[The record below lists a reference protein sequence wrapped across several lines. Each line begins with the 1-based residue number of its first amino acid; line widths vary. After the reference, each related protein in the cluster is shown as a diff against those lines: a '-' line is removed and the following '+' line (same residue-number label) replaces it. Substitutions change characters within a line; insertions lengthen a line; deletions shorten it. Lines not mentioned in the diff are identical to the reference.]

1 MALSAC
7 QLRNPKV
14 KKLFMRSKARK
25 RLGRCSAVEKG
36 LSTPEDGT
44 AERICD
50 LGVKSIIAD
59 IKKSINWRLQDHLRA
74 RLKRDRWWNSWLD
87 D

>member
-1 MALSAC
+1 MSTS
-7 QLRNPKV
+7 QSKNEEV
-14 KKLFMRSKARK
+14 VMRSKARK

-50 LGVKSIIAD
+50 LGVKAIIAD

-74 RLKRDRWWNSWLD
+74 RLKRDRWLNSWLD